1 MQLNTKISYLLFLFS
16 LVFFGK
22 AYSQSELNE
31 DSLHLIRKIEGHIS
45 PKSIV
50 SSGKGLFF
58 AQNMMYRHT
67 ITVYDQSFNLV
78 KTIRDKV
85 NLKDYGYKN
94 HPNEYKGSP
103 VECAF
108 SHNGDYAWV
117 SNYNMSGGD
126 STEFIHPGCDG
137 CYSSSKYD
145 SSYVYK
151 INTKTFEI
159 ENAVLVGAVPKFL
172 AVSPDNKYLLVS
184 NWSSGDLSIVDL
196 TKEKEIKRIKI
207 GAFPRG
213 IAIDS
218 KSKYAYVAVM
228 GKEKLARI
236 SLEDFTRDY
245 IEDVGDGPRHLC
257 IDRSDSWL
265 YISLN
270 GEGKLAKLN
279 LNTNEVS
286 KHKVGHLPRSMTLS
300 KDDKY
305 LYVVNYGD
313 DQVAKVETSTM
324 TVVEKEETADKP
336 IGVTVDSITGN
347 IWVSCYSG
355 KIMVYCDSAFCG
367 AKIFT
372 EESLNEKDTLVA
384 EEINNESVIK
394 RREVEEREEESKRE
408 IVTTGIQE
416 QKTNAIETAPV
427 IKDSVSEERVN
438 QKMDG
443 IKKAKDNVD
452 KKEGIAKSDV
462 NTVNSY
468 LIVVGSFSKPSNASG
483 FLKDMRKDYVNAFIY
498 KNTSND
504 LSYVCIDSFSEK
516 SLAISQSKLLK
527 SKGLTNWVFTKK
539 E

>member
-1 MQLNTKISYLLFLFS
+1 MQLSIKISYLLFLFS
-16 LVFFGK
+16 FVFFEK
-22 AYSQSELNE
+22 AYSQSEQNE
-31 DSLHLIRKIEGHIS
+31 DSLHLIKKIEGHIS

-85 NLKDYGYKN
+85 NLEDYGYKN

-126 STEFIHPGCDG
+126 STEFAHPGCDG

-236 SLEDFTRDY
+236 SLEDFSRDY

-279 LNTNEVS
+279 LKTNEVT

-324 TVVEKEETADKP
+324 SVVEKEKTADKP
-336 IGVTVDSITGN
+336 IGITVDSITSN

-367 AKIFT
+367 DIKALKNLK
-372 EESLNEKDTLVA
+372 ESDTLLA
-384 EEINNESVIK
+384 SISNNESVVK
-394 RREVEEREEESKRE
+394 RREVEEKEEETKRE
-408 IVTTGIQE
+408 IAAIELQE
-416 QKTNAIETAPV
+416 QKIDEVEIEPV
-427 IKDSVSEERVN
+427 VDSSVSAKKNN
-438 QKMDG
+438 QKTDE
-443 IKKAKDNVD
+443 ISEE
-452 KKEGIAKSDV
+452 KEDIVEESSI
-462 NTVNSY
+462 NTSHSY

-483 FLKDMRKDYVNAFIY
+483 FLKDMQKDYVKAFIY
-498 KNTSND
+498 KNISNN
-504 LSYVCIDSFSEK
+504 LLYVCIDSFLEK
-516 SLAISQSKLLK
+516 EDAISQSKLLK
-527 SKGLTNWVFTKK
+527 MKGISNWVFTKK